1 LFLLKAI
8 VIETDGIFGGLG
20 LHPLTNTRQVF
31 WDIDMQ
37 KAQLL
42 PDVLHTMPTD
52 LPIPTDD
59 GACQHL
65 ENLLMPDISLSSTD
79 DKRINLSQLAGWN
92 VIFCYPMTGRPG
104 FAIPEGWVQIPGAA
118 GCTPQVCSYQERY
131 AEFKRNG
138 IGVYGLSSQTP
149 EAQKEAAIRLELS
162 YPLLSDSTYSF
173 SSAMGLPMLEAGG
186 LKLIKRVTLIIK
198 DGMIRKCFYPV
209 FPPDKNVD
217 EVIAWFSENR
227 A

>member
-1 LFLLKAI
+1 
-8 VIETDGIFGGLG
+8 
-20 LHPLTNTRQVF
+20 
-31 WDIDMQ
+31 MQ
-37 KAQLL
+37 KTQLL

-52 LPIPTDD
+52 LAIPTDD

-65 ENLLMPDISLSSTD
+65 ENMLMPDVSLTTTD

-104 FAIPEGWVQIPGAA
+104 FFIPEGWVKIPGAA
-118 GCTPQVCSYQERY
+118 GCTPQACSYRDNH

-162 YPLLSDSTYSF
+162 YPLLSDSTHSL
-173 SSAMGLPMLEAGG
+173 SLAMELPMFEVAG
-186 LKLIKRVTLIIK
+186 LKLIKRLTLIIK
-198 DGMIRKCFYPV
+198 DGMIRKYFYPV

-217 EVIAWFSENR
+217 EVIAWLSENR